1 MIDTSTLRK
10 GAALL
15 TPEER
20 RQALGVLVVI
30 VLTGLLSAGM
40 VGSVFPFLSVLADPG
55 RIEEVPA
62 LSRAYE
68 WGGFESD
75 YAFLL
80 ALGLGAIA
88 VIVVANLGKILQVW
102 VVNRFALLR
111 MHFLSHRLLGAY
123 LAQPYAYFLDHHSGD
138 LGTQI
143 LSETQQVVQMFFRP
157 VAEAI
162 AAFFAILSIVALLLW
177 VEPVVALLA
186 FAILGGIYGTTYA
199 ITRRFVARWGRMRAA
214 ANTERFRIAGEA
226 LGGVKDIKLLGRE
239 GQYIDR
245 YTGPSRRMAAVMV
258 RTQVLGQIPQNVVQM
273 ALFGGVVLLCLA
285 LLDPDALARGDALK
299 DILPLLGVFALAGQR
314 LLPEIG
320 KLYGGFTQ
328 LSFGAAA
335 VERLHADLA
344 STVSDVPLPRS
355 SPPALGLKD
364 RLELDVVSY
373 RYPNAETPGLEG
385 ISLSIQAGERIG
397 IVGSTGAG
405 KTTLADIV
413 LGLLTPTGGRL
424 IADGTEITPERIRS
438 WQQSVGYVPQDIF
451 LTDATVAENI
461 ALGLPPSDIDHKR
474 IVEAARIAQID
485 SFIRAELPNGYAT
498 RIGERGVRLSGG
510 QRQRIGIARALY
522 HDADLIVFDEATSA
536 LDNLTEAEV
545 MAAIDGLPGSKT
557 VLMIAHRL
565 STVKTCDRILVLD
578 RGRVAGFSPWDDLA
592 ANNIAFRR
600 IASLAE
606 VS

>member
-10 GAALL
+10 GTALL
-15 TPEER
+15 TRAER
-20 RQALGVLVVI
+20 RQALGVLAVI

-40 VGSVFPFLSVLADPG
+40 IGAVFPFLSVLADPG

-62 LSRAYE
+62 LKRAYD

-75 YAFLL
+75 YAFIL
-80 ALGLGAIA
+80 ALGVGAIM
-88 VIVVANLGKILQVW
+88 VIVVANLGKIVQVW
-102 VVNRFALLR
+102 VVNRFALMR

-157 VAEAI
+157 MAEAV
-162 AAFFAILSIVALLLW
+162 AAFFTLVSIVALLLW
-177 VEPVVALLA
+177 IEPVVALLT
-186 FAILGGIYGTTYA
+186 FAILGGIYGGTYA
-199 ITRRFVARWGRMRAA
+199 ITRRFVARWGRIRAQ
-214 ANTERFRIAGEA
+214 ANAERFRIAGEA
-226 LGGVKDIKLLGRE
+226 LGGIKDIKLLGRE
-239 GQYIDR
+239 GHYIDR
-245 YTGPSRRMAAVMV
+245 YAGPSRRMAGVMV
-258 RTQVLGQIPQNVVQM
+258 RANVLGQIPQNVVQM

-285 LLDPDALARGDALK
+285 LLDPEALARGDALK

-314 LLPEIG
+314 LMPEIG
-320 KLYGGFTQ
+320 KLYRGFTQ

-335 VERLHADLA
+335 VARLHADLEFA
-344 STVSDVPLPRS
+344 DTAAPLPRS
-355 SPPALGLKD
+355 APLALGLKE
-364 RLELDVVSY
+364 RLELKDVSY
-373 RYPNAETPGLEG
+373 RYPNAEKPGLTD
-385 ISLSIQAGERIG
+385 ISLTIRAGERIG

-413 LGLLTPTGGRL
+413 LGLLTPTEGRL
-424 IADGTEITPERIRS
+424 VTDGTEITPERIRS

-451 LTDATVAENI
+451 LTDATVVENI
-461 ALGLPPSDIDHKR
+461 ALGLRTEDIDHDR
-474 IVEAARIAQID
+474 AVEAACIAQID
-485 SFIRAELPNGYAT
+485 DFIREELPDGYAT

-545 MAAIDGLPGSKT
+545 MAAIDALPGSKT

-565 STVKTCDRILVLD
+565 STVKSCDRILVLD
-578 RGRVAGFSPWDDLA
+578 RGCVAGFGPWADLA
-592 ANNIAFRR
+592 SDNIAFRR
-600 IASLAE
+600 LANLAE